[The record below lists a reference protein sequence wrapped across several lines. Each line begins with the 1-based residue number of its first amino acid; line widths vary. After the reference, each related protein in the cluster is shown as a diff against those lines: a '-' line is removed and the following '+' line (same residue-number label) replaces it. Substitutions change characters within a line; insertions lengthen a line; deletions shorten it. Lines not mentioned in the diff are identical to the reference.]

1 MIRKKTIKILIIIS
15 VLIVLLGIIVGLG
28 ISNAILKI
36 IPTDEMM
43 IDGTNVQGI
52 IDLFGN
58 IGARLIGAGIVAGSI
73 FIDICIW
80 GVYGII
86 ILIKGILN
94 KFKEGKENT

>member
-15 VLIVLLGIIVGLG
+15 VLIILLGLIVGWG
-28 ISNAILKI
+28 VSNTIVKL
-36 IPTDEMM
+36 IPTDEII

-58 IGARLIGAGIVAGSI
+58 IGARVIGLGIIVGSI

-80 GVYGII
+80 GFYGII
-86 ILIKGILN
+86 ILIKEILN
-94 KFKEGKENT
+94 KFKEGKKNT

>member
-15 VLIVLLGIIVGLG
+15 VLIILLGLIVGWG
-28 ISNAILKI
+28 VSNTIVKL
-36 IPTDEMM
+36 IPTDEII

-58 IGARLIGAGIVAGSI
+58 IGARVIGLGIIVGSI

-80 GVYGII
+80 GFYGII
-86 ILIKGILN
+86 ILIKEILN
-94 KFKEGKENT
+94 KFKEGKKIT